1 MPRTPQLRRLRLLH
15 LEDSELDHQLVLAH
29 LRRGGIEP
37 SMQRI
42 DTEGAFLAALDQRW
56 DAVISDF
63 NLPAL
68 IFVLSARAASACMRA
83 CIRGFSSILLK

>member
-56 DAVISDF
+56 DAVISDY
-63 NLPAL
+63 NLP
-68 IFVLSARAASACMRA
+68 
-83 CIRGFSSILLK
+83 GFSGLVAL

>member
-1 MPRTPQLRRLRLLH
+1 M
-15 LEDSELDHQLVLAH
+15 LAH

-56 DAVISDF
+56 DAVISDY
-63 NLPAL
+63 NLP
-68 IFVLSARAASACMRA
+68 
-83 CIRGFSSILLK
+83 GFSGLVALALLRAWWRR